1 MRRSTRRKQAAA
13 VVVVLFASLGGA
25 LYGPLASSAQDNDCA
40 LRYVAQGDD
49 VPNGV
54 DLNDADG
61 DYPSKLLDDHLLK
74 APGPWCLYET
84 SKKGAT
90 SATYITEVEDG
101 TTQQGHAWNLRPRL
115 VTVQLGRHDSGIVEH
130 VADCLQDV
138 KDHDFLDAN
147 ACALKVMA
155 NQPAWDE
162 LTDNLSEILG
172 ELKTQM
178 DGNPDLVVAVV
189 GYYNPYPKALTVT
202 SRIPGFC
209 AQLVDTSATCL
220 IRWVQ
225 LPPALITLDQVVK
238 RLNTTVSD
246 VVAHFTLA
254 AQGRFVFVNP
264 YDKFSD
270 HCTTMNVEI
279 KTKVY
284 HPTNTVD
291 EHNTSKTNFGC
302 DTSWIQSDGKKGTKT
317 PFLYLTPAVSGV
329 LILATQ
335 ETTDMGIN
343 PNADGHKCISDLIW
357 NAVKLKLKVP
367 EATVSDAELC
377 Q

>member
-1 MRRSTRRKQAAA
+1 MRGSTRKQAAA
-13 VVVVLFASLGGA
+13 AVLILCIAVVGA
-25 LYGPLASSAQDNDCA
+25 VQGPLVSSAQDNDCA
-40 LRYVAQGDD
+40 LRYVAQGDN

-61 DYPSKLLDDHLLK
+61 DYPSKLLTDHLEK

-84 SKKGAT
+84 AKKDAT
-90 SATYITEVEDG
+90 SATYISEVNDG
-101 TTQQGHAWNLRPRL
+101 TSQQGSAWNLRPRL
-115 VTVQLGRHDSGIVEH
+115 VTVQLGRHDDGIVKH
-130 VADCLQDV
+130 VTDCLKDI

-147 ACALKVMA
+147 TCALGVLA
-155 NQPAWDE
+155 NQQAWDE

-178 DGNPDLVVAVV
+178 DGNPDMVVAVL

-202 SRIPGFC
+202 TKVPTFC
-209 AQLVDTSATCL
+209 AELVDTTATCI

-238 RLNTTVSD
+238 RLNTTVSE
-246 VVAHFTLA
+246 VVDHFTLA

-264 YDKFSD
+264 YEKFKD
-270 HCTTMNVEI
+270 HCTTMNVKIE
-279 KTKVY
+279 TKVY
-284 HPTNTVD
+284 HPTNTVHD
-291 EHNTSKTNFGC
+291 HNTSKTDFGC
-302 DTSWIQSDGKKGTKT
+302 STTWIKSDENKGTKT

-329 LILATQ
+329 LTFAKQ

-343 PNADGHKCISDLIW
+343 PNADGHTCISDLIW
-357 NAVKLKLKVP
+357 NAVKLKLEVP
-367 EATVSDAELC
+367 EPVVEDSEVC
-377 Q
+377 S